1 MCGIVGIV
9 DFRSNVEVE
18 RLRGVAATL
27 RLRGPDDAGVWAS
40 ENVGLG
46 HRRLSIIDVSPNGH
60 QPMFSADGRYVI
72 VYNGEIYNFREI
84 RELLD
89 GGGRCWR
96 SQSDTEVILEAYARW
111 GPRCVE
117 HFHGMFAL
125 AIWDLE
131 TRVMYAARDRM
142 GVKPLYYHFGSD
154 CFAFASRPRALLA
167 LNPSWSSPLDEQAI
181 RFYFESGYVP
191 APYSVF
197 RAVRKLPPAHWLLLN
212 ESGLQVKRYW
222 DYRQIATEH
231 SWEQRREDDLL
242 DELDEILSRSVRSR
256 MISDVPLGAFLSGGI
271 DSSIV
276 VAMMAKFS
284 PERVKTFTIGF
295 EYEAYDESHYAESVA
310 LHLGTEHFCKE
321 MKIDDLLELKPAF
334 SREFDEPFCDSS
346 AFPTMAVSRLAR
358 RHVTVSLSGDG
369 GDELFGGYPYY
380 ELTRRLSVFYELPGA
395 ARTFLATAIGTAPN
409 HRLKLLSA
417 AMRQGN
423 VTEAFCFA
431 RSVAKDFDAVLE
443 PEVLRRTV
451 SLQELFAETAKACPA
466 DLSAPEIAMRLDA
479 FYTLP
484 DDYLQKVDVASMAF
498 SLESREPLLDQDLV
512 EWAMR
517 LPLKWKLRG
526 GQPKYLLRK
535 LAYRYIPRKI
545 MDRPKRGFEVPIAN
559 WLKGPLQSWANT
571 ELNDSENFKNIP
583 LVQDSFRKLLNIHQT
598 GERRAHP
605 LLWAGL
611 IFLEFVN
618 GLPSPQHK
626 SDFEPAATWDRKR
639 TVA

>member
-9 DFRSNVEVE
+9 NFQSNVDPEM
-18 RLRGVAATL
+18 LREAAATL

-46 HRRLSIIDVSPNGH
+46 HRRLSIIDVSPTGH
-60 QPMFSADGRYVI
+60 QPMFSADGRYVL

-84 RELLD
+84 RQLLD
-89 GGGRCWR
+89 GSGRRWR

-111 GPRCVE
+111 GPGCVE
-117 HFHGMFAL
+117 HLHGMFAF
-125 AIWDLE
+125 AIWDLQA
-131 TRVMYAARDRM
+131 RVMYAARDRM
-142 GVKPLYYHFGSD
+142 GVKPLYYHYSSD

-167 LNPSWSSPLDEQAI
+167 LNPSWSNPLDEQAI

-197 RAVRKLPPAHWLLLN
+197 RAMRKLPPAHWLLLN
-212 ESGLQVKRYW
+212 ESGLHVKRYW

-242 DELDEILSRSVRSR
+242 DELDEILSRSVHSR
-256 MISDVPLGAFLSGGI
+256 MVSDVPLGAFLSGGI

-284 PERVKTFTIGF
+284 SERVKTFTIGF
-295 EYEAYDESHYAESVA
+295 ENKAYDESRHAAAVA
-310 LHLGTEHFCKE
+310 RHLGTEHFCEE
-321 MKIDDLLELKPAF
+321 MKIDDLLELKPTF
-334 SREFDEPFCDSS
+334 SREFDEPFFDSS

-380 ELTRRLSVFYELPGA
+380 ELTRGLGLIYGLPTA
-395 ARTFLATAIGTAPN
+395 ARSFLASGIGIASS

-431 RSVAKDFDAVLE
+431 RSVAKDFDAVLA

-451 SLQELFAETAKACPA
+451 SLQELFREAAKPCPA
-466 DLSAPEIAMRLDA
+466 DLTAPEIAMRLDA

-526 GQPKYLLRK
+526 RQTKYLLRK

-545 MDRPKRGFEVPIAN
+545 VERPKQGFEVPIAN
-559 WLKGPLQSWANT
+559 WLNGPLQPWANAG
-571 ELNDSENFKNIP
+571 LNDSESFKDIP
-583 LVQDSFRKLLNIHQT
+583 LVQDSFRKLLDIHNS
-598 GERRAHP
+598 GARRVHP

-611 IFLEFVN
+611 IFLEYVN
-618 GLPSPQHK
+618 GLPSADEELIPSRLQHGI
-626 SDFEPAATWDRKR
+626 
-639 TVA
+639 

>member
-9 DFRSNVEVE
+9 DFHSSVDLES
-18 RLRGVAATL
+18 LRAAAATL

-46 HRRLSIIDVSPNGH
+46 HRRLSIIDVSSGGH

-84 RELLD
+84 RELL
-89 GGGRCWR
+89 GGSTARWR
-96 SQSDTEVILEAYARW
+96 SESDTEVILEAYARW
-111 GPRCVE
+111 GPSCVE

-125 AIWDLE
+125 AIWDRQ
-131 TRVMYAARDRM
+131 TKVMYAARDRV
-142 GVKPLYYHFGSD
+142 GVKPFYYHHSSD

-167 LNPSWSSPLDEQAI
+167 LNPEWSNPLDEQAI

-197 RAVRKLPPAHWLLLN
+197 RAMRKLPPAHWLLLR
-212 ESGLQVKRYW
+212 ESELQVERYW

-256 MISDVPLGAFLSGGI
+256 MIGDVPLGAFLSGGI

-284 PERVKTFTIGF
+284 PERIKTFTIGF
-295 EYEAYDESHYAESVA
+295 ENKNYDESQHARAVA
-310 LHLGTEHFCKE
+310 RHLGTEHFCEDLKV
-321 MKIDDLLELKPAF
+321 DDLLKLKPAF
-334 SREFDEPFCDSS
+334 SREFDEPFFDSS

-380 ELTRRLSVFYELPGA
+380 QLTQRLGLFYRLPSG
-395 ARTFLATAIGTAPN
+395 ARTMLASAIGMVPD
-409 HRLKLLSA
+409 HRMKLLSA
-417 AMRQGN
+417 AIRKRN
-423 VTEAFCFA
+423 STEAFCFA
-431 RSVAKDFDAVLE
+431 RSVAKDFDAVLL

-451 SLQELFAETAKACPA
+451 SLQELFAEAAKPFPSG
-466 DLSAPEIAMRLDA
+466 LSAPEIAMRLDA
-479 FYTLP
+479 YYTLP
-484 DDYLQKVDVASMAF
+484 DDYLQKVDVGSMAF

-526 GQPKYLLRK
+526 GQNKYLLRK

-545 MDRPKRGFEVPIAN
+545 VYRPKQGFEVPIAD
-559 WLKGPLQSWANT
+559 WLKGPLRQWANA
-571 ELNDSENFKNIP
+571 ELNDSESFENIP
-583 LVQDSFRKLLNIHQT
+583 LVQGSLCELLNIHDS
-598 GERRAHP
+598 GKRRAHP

-611 IFLEFVN
+611 VFLDFLGSLPTAREEFV
-618 GLPSPQHK
+618 PSRVQHG
-626 SDFEPAATWDRKR
+626 
-639 TVA
+639 V

>member
-9 DFRSNVEVE
+9 DFQSNVDLE
-18 RLRGVAATL
+18 RLRGAAATL
-27 RLRGPDDAGVWAS
+27 RLRGPDDAGVWVS

-46 HRRLSIIDVSPNGH
+46 HRRLSIIDVLPSGH

-84 RELLD
+84 RQLLA
-89 GGGRCWR
+89 GGDKRWR
-96 SQSDTEVILEAYARW
+96 SQSDTEVILEAYGRW
-111 GPRCVE
+111 GPSCVE
-117 HFHGMFAL
+117 HFHGMFAF
-125 AIWDLE
+125 AIWDRQ

-142 GVKPLYYHFGSD
+142 GVKPFYYHHSSD

-167 LNPSWSSPLDEQAI
+167 LNPGWSDPLDEQAI

-197 RAVRKLPPAHWLLLN
+197 RAMRKLPPAHWLLLDA
-212 ESGLQVKRYW
+212 SGLQLRRYW

-231 SWEQRREDDLL
+231 SWEHRREDDLL

-284 PERVKTFTIGF
+284 SKPVKTFTIGF
-295 EYEAYDESHYAESVA
+295 ENKAYDESHHAAAVA
-310 LHLGTEHFCKE
+310 RHLGTEHFREE
-321 MKIDDLLELKPAF
+321 MRIDDLLELKPTF
-334 SREFDEPFCDSS
+334 SREFDEPFFDSS

-380 ELTRRLSVFYELPGA
+380 ELTRLLGSFYGLPTPV
-395 ARTFLATAIGTAPN
+395 RSFLASVTGIAPN

-417 AMRQGN
+417 AMCQGN
-423 VTEAFCFA
+423 VIEAFCFA
-431 RSVAKDFDAVLE
+431 RSVAKDFDAVLA
-443 PEVLRRTV
+443 PEVLRRTA
-451 SLQELFAETAKACPA
+451 SLQELFAEAAKMCPA

-479 FYTLP
+479 FCTLP

-512 EWAMR
+512 EWATR

-526 GQPKYLLRK
+526 GQAKYLLRK

-545 MDRPKRGFEVPIAN
+545 VDRPKRGFEVPIAN
-559 WLKGPLQSWANT
+559 WLKGPLQPWANT
-571 ELNDSENFKNIP
+571 AFNDSESFKNIP
-583 LVQDSFRKLLNIHQT
+583 LVQESFCKLLNIHKS

-611 IFLEFVN
+611 IFLDFVN
-618 GLPSPQHK
+618 GLPSADEELIPSRLQHGN
-626 SDFEPAATWDRKR
+626 
-639 TVA
+639 

>member
-9 DFRSNVEVE
+9 DFQSNVDLE
-18 RLRGVAATL
+18 RLREAAAAL

-46 HRRLSIIDVSPNGH
+46 HRRLSIIDVSPSGH
-60 QPMFSADGRYVI
+60 EPMFSADGRYVI

-84 RELLD
+84 RQLLD
-89 GGGRCWR
+89 GGDRRWR
-96 SQSDTEVILEAYARW
+96 SQSDTEVILESYARW
-111 GPRCVE
+111 GPSCVE
-117 HFHGMFAL
+117 HFHGMFAF
-125 AIWDLE
+125 AIWDRQ

-142 GVKPLYYHFGSD
+142 GVKPLYYHHSSD

-167 LNPSWSSPLDEQAI
+167 LNPGWSDPLDEQAI

-197 RAVRKLPPAHWLLLN
+197 RAMRKLPPAHWLLLDA
-212 ESGLQVKRYW
+212 SGLQLRRYW

-231 SWEQRREDDLL
+231 SWEHRRENDLL

-256 MISDVPLGAFLSGGI
+256 MIGDVPLGAFLSGGI

-284 PERVKTFTIGF
+284 QEPVKTFTIGF
-295 EYEAYDESHYAESVA
+295 ENKAYDESRHAEAVA
-310 LHLGTEHFCKE
+310 RHLGTEHFCEE
-321 MKIDDLLELKPAF
+321 MRIDDLLELKPTF
-334 SREFDEPFCDSS
+334 SREFDEPFFDSS

-380 ELTRRLSVFYELPGA
+380 GLTRRLASVYGLPTA
-395 ARTFLATAIGTAPN
+395 VRSFLASVTGIAPN
-409 HRLKLLSA
+409 HRLNLLSA

-423 VTEAFCFA
+423 VIEAFCFA
-431 RSVAKDFDAVLE
+431 RSVAKDFDAVLA

-451 SLQELFAETAKACPA
+451 GLQELFAEAAKMCPA
-466 DLSAPEIAMRLDA
+466 DLGAPEIAMRLDG

-526 GQPKYLLRK
+526 GQAKYLLRK

-545 MDRPKRGFEVPIAN
+545 VDRPKRGFEVPIAN
-559 WLKGPLQSWANT
+559 WLKGPLQPWANT
-571 ELNDSENFKNIP
+571 AFNDSESFKNIP
-583 LVQDSFRKLLNIHQT
+583 LVQDSFCKLLNIHKS

-611 IFLEFVN
+611 IFLDFVN
-618 GLPSPQHK
+618 GLPSADEELIPSRLQHG
-626 SDFEPAATWDRKR
+626 T
-639 TVA
+639 

>member
-9 DFRSNVEVE
+9 DFHSNVDQGSVS
-18 RLRGVAATL
+18 RAAATL
-27 RLRGPDDAGVWAS
+27 RLRGPDDAGVWTS

-46 HRRLSIIDVSPNGH
+46 HQRLSILDVSPGGH
-60 QPMFSADGRYVI
+60 QPMDSADGRYVI

-84 RELLD
+84 RQELRGSD
-89 GGGRCWR
+89 TGWR

-125 AIWDLE
+125 AIWDRE
-131 TRVMYAARDRM
+131 TRVLYAVRDRM
-142 GVKPLYYHFGSD
+142 GVKPFYYHYSSD
-154 CFAFASRPRALLA
+154 CFAFGSRPRALLA
-167 LNPSWSSPLDEQAI
+167 LHPEWSNPLDEQAI

-197 RAVRKLPPAHWLLLN
+197 RAIRKLPPAHWLLLN
-212 ESGLQVKRYW
+212 ESGLQLSRYW

-231 SWEQRREDDLL
+231 SWEQRREEDLL
-242 DELDEILSRSVRSR
+242 DELEEIVSRSVRSR

-276 VAMMAKFS
+276 VAMMAKDS

-295 EYEAYDESHYAESVA
+295 ENHVYDESRHAGAVA
-310 LHLGTEHFCKE
+310 RHLGTEHYCEE
-321 MKIDDLLELKPAF
+321 MKIDDLLELKPSF
-334 SREFDEPFCDSS
+334 SREFDEPFFDSS

-358 RHVTVSLSGDG
+358 RHVTVSLTGDG
-369 GDELFGGYPYY
+369 GDELFGGYLYY
-380 ELTRRLSVFYELPGA
+380 QLTQRLGRFYRLPAAVRTLLAGA
-395 ARTFLATAIGTAPN
+395 IARTPS
-409 HRLKLLSA
+409 HRLKLLAA
-417 AMRQGN
+417 AMRQENITG
-423 VTEAFCFA
+423 AFCFA
-431 RSVAKDFDAVLE
+431 RSIAKDFDAVLT
-443 PEVLRRTV
+443 PDLLRRTV
-451 SLQELFAETAKACPA
+451 GLQELFAEAAQACA
-466 DLSAPEIAMRLDA
+466 ARLSAPEIAMRLDA

-526 GQPKYLLRK
+526 GQNKYLLRK

-545 MDRPKRGFEVPIAN
+545 VDRPKKGFEVPIAN
-559 WLKGPLQSWANT
+559 WLKGPLQPWAHA
-571 ELNDSENFKNIP
+571 ELDNSESFKNIP
-583 LVQDSFRKLLNIHQT
+583 LLQDSFRKLFDLHQA
-598 GERRAHP
+598 GGRRTHS

-611 IFLEFVN
+611 IFLDFVN
-618 GLPSPQHK
+618 GAASADEELVSRELQHG
-626 SDFEPAATWDRKR
+626 F
-639 TVA
+639 

>member
-9 DFRSNVEVE
+9 NFHSSVDLE
-18 RLRGVAATL
+18 RLRAAAATL
-27 RLRGPDDAGVWAS
+27 RLRGPDDAGVWVS

-46 HRRLSIIDVSPNGH
+46 HRRLSIIDVSPAGH

-72 VYNGEIYNFREI
+72 VYNGEIYNFREM
-84 RELLD
+84 RELL
-89 GGGRCWR
+89 GGSNTRWR
-96 SQSDTEVILEAYARW
+96 SESDTEVILEAYARW
-111 GPRCVE
+111 GPGCVE

-125 AIWDLE
+125 AIWDRQ

-142 GVKPLYYHFGSD
+142 GVKPFYYHHSSD

-167 LNPSWSSPLDEQAI
+167 LNPEWSNPLDEQAI

-197 RAVRKLPPAHWLLLN
+197 RAMRKLPPAHWLLLS
-212 ESGLQVKRYW
+212 ESELQVERYW
-222 DYRQIATEH
+222 DYRQIATEE
-231 SWEQRREDDLL
+231 SWNDRREEDLL
-242 DELDEILSRSVRSR
+242 DELDEILLRSVRSR

-276 VAMMAKFS
+276 VAMMARFS

-295 EYEAYDESHYAESVA
+295 ENKSYDESHHAQLVA
-310 LHLGTEHFCKE
+310 RHLGTEHFCE
-321 MKIDDLLELKPAF
+321 DLKIDDLLDLKPEF
-334 SREFDEPFCDSS
+334 TREFDEPFFDSS

-380 ELTRRLSVFYELPGA
+380 QLTRRLGLVYKLPAGA
-395 ARTFLATAIGTAPN
+395 RAVLASAIATVPD
-409 HRLKLLSA
+409 HRMKLLSA
-417 AMRQGN
+417 AMRQRN
-423 VTEAFCFA
+423 STEAFCFA
-431 RSVAKDFDAVLE
+431 RSVAKDFDAVL
-443 PEVLRRTV
+443 PPAVLRRTV
-451 SLQELFAETAKACPA
+451 SLQELFADTAKSCAA
-466 DLSAPEIAMRLDA
+466 GLSAPEIAMRLDS

-526 GQPKYLLRK
+526 GQNKYLLRK
-535 LAYRYIPRKI
+535 LGYRYVSRKFWIGPNRGLKCLSPSGLRGRCANGQMPR
-545 MDRPKRGFEVPIAN
+545 
-559 WLKGPLQSWANT
+559 
-571 ELNDSENFKNIP
+571 
-583 LVQDSFRKLLNIHQT
+583 
-598 GERRAHP
+598 
-605 LLWAGL
+605 
-611 IFLEFVN
+611 
-618 GLPSPQHK
+618 
-626 SDFEPAATWDRKR
+626 
-639 TVA
+639 